1 MKCGIY
7 QIRNKLNGRIYIGSA
22 VDMPKRHYQHWHKL
36 NRNKH
41 HNAYLQAD
49 WNKSGSD
56 AFEFYCLEIVENPI
70 NLLDREQVWLDQYHD
85 FQNLCYNIRKL
96 ASSNLGIKYSEES
109 KRKLSESHK
118 GKSSRGKGY
127 SLSEETKKKLR
138 AANLGKTISTETKA
152 KIASAHHGKPKSV
165 SSIQKRTLKVQK
177 AVKQFTLAGVFMAKF
192 QSATIASKET
202 NVERTGIV
210 QCCRG
215 GRKSAGKF
223 FWTY

>member
-7 QIRNKLNGRIYIGSA
+7 QIRNKLNGRVYVGSA
-22 VDMPKRHYQHWHKL
+22 IDMPKRHYQHWYKL
-36 NRNKH
+36 SHGEH

-49 WNKSGSD
+49 WNKCGSET
-56 AFEFYCLEIVENPI
+56 FEFECLEFVENRGD
-70 NLLDREQVWLDQYHD
+70 LLEREQLWLVQKHD
-85 FQNLCYNIRKL
+85 SQIHCYNIRKL

-109 KRKLSESHK
+109 RRKLSESHK

-127 SLSEETKKKLR
+127 SLSEETKGKIR
-138 AANLGKTISTETKA
+138 TANLGKTVSVETKT
-152 KIASAHHGKPKSV
+152 KISLAMSGKSKPASA
-165 SSIQKRTLKVQK
+165 IQKRILKVQK
-177 AVKQFTLAGVFMAKF
+177 PIKQFSLNGMFIAEFLSATLA
-192 QSATIASKET
+192 SEET

-215 GRKSAGKF
+215 RRKSAGKF